1 MYITLYKEKILT
13 NKEEYDIVVYTV
25 NDIQKILSLGKT
37 RAYELM
43 RSDGFPSFKLNNR
56 LYVTKQNLE
65 KWLDRYVNKTF
76 RY

>member
-1 MYITLYKEKILT
+1 MT
-13 NKEEYDIVVYTV
+13 NAKK
-25 NDIQKILSLGKT
+25 NDIIIFTVSDIQHILSLGKT

-56 LYVTKQNLE
+56 IYVTKLNFERWVE
-65 KWLDRYVNKTF
+65 KHTNKTF

>member
-1 MYITLYKEKILT
+1 MT
-13 NKEEYDIVVYTV
+13 NNADCDIVVYTV
-25 NDIQKILSLGKT
+25 NDIQRILALGKT

-56 LYVTKQNLE
+56 LYVTKLNFE
-65 KWLDRYVNKTF
+65 KWLDKYINKTF

>member
-1 MYITLYKEKILT
+1 MT
-13 NKEEYDIVVYTV
+13 NKTENDTIIYTV
-25 NDIQKILSLGKT
+25 DDIQHFLSIGKT

-56 LYVTKQNLE
+56 IYITKANFE
-65 KWLDRYVNKTF
+65 KWLDKYTNKTY

>member
-1 MYITLYKEKILT
+1 MTKQV
-13 NKEEYDIVVYTV
+13 N
-25 NDIQKILSLGKT
+25 NDIIIYNVSDIQRMLSLGKT

-56 LYVTKQNLE
+56 LYITKPNFE
-65 KWLDRYVNKTF
+65 RWLDKHTNKTF

>member
-1 MYITLYKEKILT
+1 MT
-13 NKEEYDIVVYTV
+13 NAKK
-25 NDIQKILSLGKT
+25 NDIIIFTVSDIQHILSIGKT

-56 LYVTKQNLE
+56 IYVTKLNFERWVE
-65 KWLDRYVNKTF
+65 KYTNKTF

>member
-1 MYITLYKEKILT
+1 MT

-25 NDIQKILSLGKT
+25 NDIQKIMSLGKT

-65 KWLDRYVNKTF
+65 KWLDKYVNKTF

>member
-25 NDIQKILSLGKT
+25 NDIQKIMSLGKT

>member
-1 MYITLYKEKILT
+1 MT
-13 NKEEYDIVVYTV
+13 NKEKYNTIIYKVS
-25 NDIQKILSLGKT
+25 DIQTILSLGKT

-56 LYVTKQNLE
+56 IYITKQNFDKWLE
-65 KWLDRYVNKTF
+65 KYTNKTF

>member
-1 MYITLYKEKILT
+1 MT

-25 NDIQKILSLGKT
+25 NDIQKIMSLGKT